1 MGEILKKRLKM
12 AKFESPVQEATLAL
26 MAAAS
31 ELRSNMDRVLA
42 EAKLTSEQFNILR
55 ILRGAGA
62 EGHPS
67 GEIGCRM
74 IDRSPDITRRI
85 DALEKQGLARR
96 ERSTGDRRVVRVF
109 ITKKGLSV
117 LDSITPTLQA
127 FDQKMSANLNENDL
141 RELANLCEKLIALQY
156 SDAKETPVTA

>member
-74 IDRSPDITRRI
+74 IDRSPNITRRI